1 MESWLHWVDL
11 AGVAVF
17 AIAGTLMAYKKH
29 MDGFGVI
36 VLASVTAIGGGTL
49 RDMILDLPVFW
60 VQDPSFFY
68 AIIAAALATIIW
80 LRTKNTFPLRYLLFA
95 DAIGLAFFNVMGLQK
110 ALTYGADP
118 LIAICLGTMT
128 GVFGGLIR
136 DVICR
141 EIPLV
146 LKGDLY
152 ATACVIGGIAYIICQ
167 FLELNT
173 AMCML
178 IGFCITLACRLCAM
192 KWHWHLPVFNP
203 HAAVKDE

>member
-1 MESWLHWVDL
+1 MITWLHWVDL
-11 AGVAVF
+11 VGVAVF
-17 AIAGTLMAYKKH
+17 AVSGTLMAYKKN
-29 MDGFGVI
+29 MDGFGVV

-68 AIIAAALATIIW
+68 AILAAALITIIW
-80 LRTKNTFPLRYLLFA
+80 LRTKNTFPIGYLLFA

-110 ALTYGADP
+110 ALTYGASP
-118 LIAICLGTMT
+118 LIAIALGTMT

-146 LKGDLY
+146 LKGELY
-152 ATACVIGGIAYIICQ
+152 ATACILGGACYMGAMS
-167 FLELNT
+167 LNLSPVLCLST
-173 AMCML
+173 
-178 IGFCITLACRLCAM
+178 GFAITLIFRLGAM
-192 KWHWHLPVFNP
+192 KWHWHLPVFQA
-203 HAAVKDE
+203 HDKVE